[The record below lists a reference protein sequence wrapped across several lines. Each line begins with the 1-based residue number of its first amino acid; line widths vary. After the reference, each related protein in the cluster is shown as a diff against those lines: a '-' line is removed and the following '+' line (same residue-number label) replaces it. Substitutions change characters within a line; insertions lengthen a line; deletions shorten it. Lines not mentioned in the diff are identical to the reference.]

1 MATEEELA
9 IKRIIRASDVG
20 KYLVMIKAERNGD
33 GVWAKFEPESGHVFT
48 VTAASDNDSTHE
60 FLAYELIVQAMIKM
74 SN

>member
-20 KYLVMIKAERNGD
+20 KYLVIIKAERNGD
-33 GVWAKFEPESGHVFT
+33 GVWAKFELESGHVFT
-48 VTAASDNDSTHE
+48 VTAASNNDSTNE
-60 FLAYELIVQAMIKM
+60 FLAYELIVQAMMKM